1 MTVCAIVNL
10 APACVDITGVRAGD
24 RNLVTA
30 TVVNHGAPMNLTGL
44 TPLSQVRKKATDTG
58 LPALIA
64 DVQII
69 DAATGRISLRWD
81 GDAVATL
88 LGGAAKWSGVWDL
101 QFAASGEDPI
111 TYAAGKWSAETDVSR
126 T

>member
-1 MTVCAIVNL
+1 V
-10 APACVDITGVRAGD
+10 
-24 RNLVTA
+24 
-30 TVVNHGAPMNLTGL
+30 
-44 TPLSQVRKKATDTG
+44 
-58 LPALIA
+58 
-64 DVQII
+64 
-69 DAATGRISLRWD
+69 AA
-81 GDAVATL
+81 L